1 MIHDFNPKFLY
12 VALIHYCTSTL
23 NAQENKGK
31 RETKPKRNILI
42 SERKFKSKI
51 SLQDFSHFF
60 T

>member
-1 MIHDFNPKFLY
+1 MIRDFNPKFLY
-12 VALIHYCTSTL
+12 VTLIHYC

-31 RETKPKRNILI
+31 RESKPKQNILI
-42 SERKFKSKI
+42 SEHKFKYKT